1 LKENCGKKDLIVK
14 DNCAQMGLLNERIKT
29 LDGNCLRLQKK
40 CESLGKENS
49 KLRGSE
55 IDDDGKKILN
65 AAAGDGFQDKY
76 EQLARDNAILYDN
89 FKIFRERQNSKTGDL
104 QQQVSLLS
112 TKNAD
117 LETENSSLLAQ

>member
-1 LKENCGKKDLIVK
+1 
-14 DNCAQMGLLNERIKT
+14 
-29 LDGNCLRLQKK
+29 
-40 CESLGKENS
+40 
-49 KLRGSE
+49 
-55 IDDDGKKILN
+55 LN
-65 AAAGDGFQDKY
+65 AAVGDGFQDKY